1 MLTLKS
7 LELSNI
13 CQYKSMKLEFSEG
26 LTAIT
31 GKNGSGKS
39 TLLRGLMYG
48 LTGIV
53 DGSWGTQ
60 ANLQKDGTVVPGY
73 VIVTLKADGKRTV
86 SIKRFS
92 TSGVKFPD
100 TLVIE
105 DPDGNT
111 QQFQRRQTVDA
122 ELEKMY
128 GIPCSLLFQL
138 CWGRQG
144 QIDSLLTAPGGV
156 ISNFLADLFDTK
168 RLEVLREAIKVQL
181 NTVATFSDDCID
193 RYAKLQEEVK
203 QLSDD
208 YAVIKLEHVNI
219 SGVFDQAKQL
229 YEEFSSKLTQEQLN
243 DINALSSYKEQLAG
257 YDKSVQDY
265 EKSVNSYSQYR
276 GQNTGEPEEVAEYF
290 KRMLQETTEAIDALD
305 VKIYGLEKERNVLFA
320 DSVKYS
326 TQLAQIDAKTAA
338 LNLQVDAVARSV
350 PEDTNI
356 CDACGGEVHDK
367 KRYVSFFVKLLT
379 QNQFTDYEEASTALE
394 DELQKLDTIRTHVT
408 ESLESAKKRTE
419 EIPALLKDLDVQKE
433 KLVHEKACYQGH
445 IEAAGRLRMY
455 LDGLRHAKEARQ
467 SLFDKVKMLEGIKDT
482 AEKLAQAR
490 EARDAA
496 ERAFLDVDKRL
507 SLARQA
513 CDYKIRE
520 AEEAKKQVE
529 NRDVSKAVIEVMTI
543 LREAMSKQK
552 AQSIYFQ
559 HKKAELNAR
568 LATLMVNTSM
578 PFTLRL
584 ESIFEF
590 TTVDGYKHP
599 AGHLSGAQKTISAVS
614 LQMALLEV
622 VRPSINLFLFDEPTE
637 ALDMEN
643 TAIMTEMFARMNH
656 MLPSIGGT
664 MLIVTRD
671 QQLIEGC
678 ENTVDVTEFT
688 E

>member
-13 CQYKSMKLEFSEG
+13 CQYKAMKLEFSEG

-105 DPDGNT
+105 DSDGNT

-219 SGVFDQAKQL
+219 GGVFDQAKQL

-243 DINALSSYKEQLAG
+243 DINALSSYKEQLAS

-265 EKSVNSYSQYR
+265 EQSVNSYSQYR

-290 KRMLQETTEAIDALD
+290 KRMRQETTEAINALD
-305 VKIYGLEKERNVLFA
+305 VKIYGLEKERDVLFA
-320 DSVKYS
+320 DSVRYS

-338 LNLQVDAVARSV
+338 LNLQVDAVAKSV

-394 DELQKLDTIRTHVT
+394 DELQRLDTTRAHVK
-408 ESLESAKKRTE
+408 ESLEDAKKRTE
-419 EIPALLKDLDVQKE
+419 EIPALLKELDVQKE
-433 KLVHEKACYQGH
+433 KLVHEKAGYQGH

-467 SLFDKVKMLEGIKDT
+467 SLFDKVQMLEGIKDT

-520 AEEAKKQVE
+520 AEEAKKQVA

>member
-100 TLVIE
+100 TMVIE
-105 DPDGNT
+105 DPDGNA

-219 SGVFDQAKQL
+219 GGVFDQAKQL

-243 DINALSSYKEQLAG
+243 DINALSSYKEQLAS

-265 EKSVNSYSQYR
+265 EQSVNSYSQYR

-290 KRMLQETTEAIDALD
+290 KRMRQETTEAINAID
-305 VKIYGLEKERNVLFA
+305 VKIYGLEKERDVLFA
-320 DSVKYS
+320 DSVRYS

-338 LNLQVDAVARSV
+338 LNLQVDAVAKSV

-394 DELQKLDTIRTHVT
+394 DELQRLDTTRAHVK
-408 ESLESAKKRTE
+408 ESLEDAKKRTE

-467 SLFDKVKMLEGIKDT
+467 SLFDKVQMLEGIKDT

-520 AEEAKKQVE
+520 AEEAKKQVA

-584 ESIFEF
+584 ENIFEF

-678 ENTVDVTEFT
+678 ENIVDVTEFT